1 MRISSF
7 GRLVALASLALLVAA
22 VTVTAPAQSGA
33 SAQTR
38 KVEKSSVPYTAPT
51 DGPGM
56 YRTYCAVCHGVRGQG
71 DGPAAPAMKQKVTDL
86 TMLTK
91 NNGGKFPE
99 ERVYA
104 SIAGDVNAKIAAHGS
119 SDMPTWGYVFRR
131 ISSSTDERE
140 AVVRLKTL
148 TAHVKTMQ
156 AR

>member
-1 MRISSF
+1 
-7 GRLVALASLALLVAA
+7 
-22 VTVTAPAQSGA
+22 
-33 SAQTR
+33 
-38 KVEKSSVPYTAPT
+38 
-51 DGPGM
+51 M

>member
-7 GRLVALASLALLVAA
+7 GRLVVLASLALLVAA

-104 SIAGDVNAKIAAHGS
+104 SIAGDQNAKIAAHGS

>member
-7 GRLVALASLALLVAA
+7 GRLVVLASLALLVAA

-104 SIAGDVNAKIAAHGS
+104 SIAGDQNAKIAAHGS

-148 TAHVKTMQ
+148 TAHVKSMQ